1 MDCKSKGVVNTT
13 YIIEGVESACNGFST
28 NIILS
33 CSGNTSINLSTDELI
48 FNGSIIPLIDN
59 TFVIGSESNRFNNIN
74 TISGVSDYWVSNIG
88 ITTNNLIISGSGIY
102 NGFAIGDDDNEII
115 NWSSLTAYTTT
126 ADKYVTGGTYDNNTA
141 LITFVGANNFEA
153 FSVDLSS
160 IDVNDTFVTGG
171 TISYDNNDLNG
182 TLILNRND
190 GNSIIISGFTDT
202 NTTGATLI
210 NNIVYFDTN
219 ESLSAYTLDLSSLDV
234 NDTYSTGGT
243 VTQFATG
250 NNNEQI
256 IQITGNDGFISY
268 DITGL
273 TDTFITGFTFTP
285 NTLTIS
291 QNNGIDLSTNI
302 DSIDLSGVL
311 SGITFDINTTGNIT
325 ATIFSGVTFYGD
337 GSNLSNINDYYVTG
351 GTISYDNNDLNGT
364 LILNR
369 NDGNS
374 IIISGFTDVQTT
386 GATLINNI
394 VYFNT
399 NESLSAYTLDLSSLD
414 VNDTYSTGGTVTQFA
429 NNNSNEQIIQITGND
444 GFAPYNITGLTDTF
458 ITGFTFTPDTLTISQ
473 NNGIDLST
481 NIDNFYVTG
490 GTYNSLTESIDFVG
504 NNPVTTFNVDVS
516 ALLDDTNTFTTGATL
531 SGNTILFDRNDLN
544 NAYSVDLTPILPEIP
559 TNLTFFSTT
568 ANSDVVGYSKLVIS
582 LDDPDYN
589 TIPVNVSTGPIT
601 TQGQLIASL
610 VSDAGIFAGNP
621 GVIDITTIGE
631 IRRTSGSGVAEFY
644 YEVYQRNN
652 LGVETLIA
660 ISNNTTPVTTSVYQQ
675 FQASALF
682 NNGTWLSTDRVVI
695 KYYGQRIPSGSN
707 PTYEFL
713 FGGTNPVRTLFPISA
728 QLLLNVPITI
738 GITGVVSGTTNY
750 LLSVDGNGKLGQ
762 INPNIFTDNNI
773 SGGTVSYDSNDLN
786 GTLILNKND
795 GNSIIISGFTDVQT
809 TGATLVN
816 SIAYFDTNESLSA
829 YTLDLSS
836 LDVNDTFVTGYTYN
850 PNSNT
855 LSILQ
860 NEGVPP
866 INVTINS
873 MSGLTINGDFNVT
886 GNTYLNTLSATTID
900 ATMIYSGGTNLS
912 SIISNI
918 DSHVTGITWNPNQL
932 LVSLNNNKPSVG
944 VTIDTF
950 SGLTVTNNLSVL
962 GSVQISGSTSGS
974 TLLNIL
980 GTQGQLFSI
989 TDDLSGLLF
998 SVNNA
1003 LGNEI
1008 LQVYDDNTVLIGD
1021 YNSPSLYTTN
1031 KITAYTGNNIVYEI
1045 DSNKY
1050 DSAFFDYVIK
1060 GASGVRSGNVYS
1072 AWSGSSVTWSEY
1084 SNVDIGDTSDVSLY
1098 LNENNGLIRFIVSAN
1113 TSNWIIKTIIRSI

>member
-59 TFVIGSESNRFNNIN
+59 AFVIGSESNRFNNIN

-126 ADKYVTGGTYDNNTA
+126 SDKYVTGGTYDNNTA
-141 LITFVGANNFEA
+141 LITFVGANNFEP

-171 TISYDNNDLNG
+171 TISYD
-182 TLILNRND
+182 
-190 GNSIIISGFTDT
+190 S
-202 NTTGATLI
+202 
-210 NNIVYFDTN
+210 
-219 ESLSAYTLDLSSLDV
+219 
-234 NDTYSTGGT
+234 
-243 VTQFATG
+243 
-250 NNNEQI
+250 
-256 IQITGNDGFISY
+256 
-268 DITGL
+268 
-273 TDTFITGFTFTP
+273 
-285 NTLTIS
+285 
-291 QNNGIDLSTNI
+291 
-302 DSIDLSGVL
+302 
-311 SGITFDINTTGNIT
+311 
-325 ATIFSGVTFYGD
+325 
-337 GSNLSNINDYYVTG
+337 
-351 GTISYDNNDLNGT
+351 NDLNGT

-504 NNPVTTFNVDVS
+504 NNSATTFNVDVS

-589 TIPVNVSTGPIT
+589 TIPVDVSTGPIT

-621 GVIDITTIGE
+621 GVINITTIGE

-660 ISNNTTPVTTSVYQQ
+660 ISNKTTPVTTSVYQQ

-695 KYYGQRIPSGSN
+695 KYYGERISGGSN

-750 LLSVDGNGKLGQ
+750 LLSVDSNGKLGQ
-762 INPNIFTDNNI
+762 VNPNIFTDNNI
-773 SGGTVSYDSNDLN
+773 SGGTVSYDSNNLN
-786 GTLILNKND
+786 GTLILNRND

-816 SIAYFDTNESLSA
+816 NIAYFDTNESLSA
-829 YTLDLSS
+829 YTLNLSS
-836 LDVNDTFVTGYTYN
+836 FNTSDTFVTGYTYN

-932 LVSLNNNKPSVG
+932 LINLNNNKPSVG

-962 GSVQISGSTSGS
+962 GSGGFSGDLSITGTTSISTITPRSTAASIFLTTEGNEVRSRTAAQVLTDIGAQTALTNPVTGTGTSGQVSFWTGTNTQSGDSGLIWDNVNKRLGVGATPNSSVRLDVRAQGALSTDTVFRVRDNADNSNIISVLGNGILQHTSVFLSRVSSQTDVYSFPTTLGRTFKMMYTVESGS
-974 TLLNIL
+974 
-980 GTQGQLFSI
+980 
-989 TDDLSGLLF
+989 D
-998 SVNNA
+998 
-1003 LGNEI
+1003 
-1008 LQVYDDNTVLIGD
+1008 
-1021 YNSPSLYTTN
+1021 
-1031 KITAYTGNNIVYEI
+1031 
-1045 DSNKY
+1045 
-1050 DSAFFDYVIK
+1050 IK
-1060 GASGVRSGNVYS
+1060 GG
-1072 AWSGSSVTWSEY
+1072 EY
-1084 SNVDIGDTSDVSLY
+1084 ICVQDGRDINTIHTFPTEFGDTSGIYFTFSISGGNIVVTANVTTGQWDIK
-1098 LNENNGLIRFIVSAN
+1098 LNIQIL
-1113 TSNWIIKTIIRSI
+1113 

>member
-102 NGFAIGDDDNEII
+102 NGFAIGDNDNEII

-126 ADKYVTGGTYDNNTA
+126 SDKYVTGGTYDNNTA
-141 LITFVGANNFEA
+141 VITFVGANNFEP

-171 TISYDNNDLNG
+171 TISYD
-182 TLILNRND
+182 
-190 GNSIIISGFTDT
+190 
-202 NTTGATLI
+202 
-210 NNIVYFDTN
+210 
-219 ESLSAYTLDLSSLDV
+219 
-234 NDTYSTGGT
+234 
-243 VTQFATG
+243 
-250 NNNEQI
+250 
-256 IQITGNDGFISY
+256 
-268 DITGL
+268 
-273 TDTFITGFTFTP
+273 
-285 NTLTIS
+285 
-291 QNNGIDLSTNI
+291 
-302 DSIDLSGVL
+302 
-311 SGITFDINTTGNIT
+311 
-325 ATIFSGVTFYGD
+325 
-337 GSNLSNINDYYVTG
+337 
-351 GTISYDNNDLNGT
+351 
-364 LILNR
+364 
-369 NDGNS
+369 
-374 IIISGFTDVQTT
+374 
-386 GATLINNI
+386 
-394 VYFNT
+394 
-399 NESLSAYTLDLSSLD
+399 
-414 VNDTYSTGGTVTQFA
+414 
-429 NNNSNEQIIQITGND
+429 
-444 GFAPYNITGLTDTF
+444 
-458 ITGFTFTPDTLTISQ
+458 
-473 NNGIDLST
+473 
-481 NIDNFYVTG
+481 
-490 GTYNSLTESIDFVG
+490 
-504 NNPVTTFNVDVS
+504 
-516 ALLDDTNTFTTGATL
+516 
-531 SGNTILFDRNDLN
+531 
-544 NAYSVDLTPILPEIP
+544 
-559 TNLTFFSTT
+559 
-568 ANSDVVGYSKLVIS
+568 
-582 LDDPDYN
+582 
-589 TIPVNVSTGPIT
+589 
-601 TQGQLIASL
+601 
-610 VSDAGIFAGNP
+610 
-621 GVIDITTIGE
+621 
-631 IRRTSGSGVAEFY
+631 
-644 YEVYQRNN
+644 
-652 LGVETLIA
+652 
-660 ISNNTTPVTTSVYQQ
+660 SNN
-675 FQASALF
+675 
-682 NNGTWLSTDRVVI
+682 
-695 KYYGQRIPSGSN
+695 
-707 PTYEFL
+707 
-713 FGGTNPVRTLFPISA
+713 
-728 QLLLNVPITI
+728 
-738 GITGVVSGTTNY
+738 
-750 LLSVDGNGKLGQ
+750 
-762 INPNIFTDNNI
+762 
-773 SGGTVSYDSNDLN
+773 LN

-816 SIAYFDTNESLSA
+816 NIAYFDTNESLSA

-836 LDVNDTFVTGYTYN
+836 FNTSDTFVTGYTYN

-932 LVSLNNNKPSVG
+932 LVNLNNNKPSVG

-962 GSVQISGSTSGS
+962 GSGEFNGVQISGSTSGS

>member
-59 TFVIGSESNRFNNIN
+59 AFVIGSESNRFNNIN

-126 ADKYVTGGTYDNNTA
+126 SDKYVTGGTYDNNTA
-141 LITFVGANNFEA
+141 LITFVGANNFEP

-171 TISYDNNDLNG
+171 TISYDSNN
-182 TLILNRND
+182 
-190 GNSIIISGFTDT
+190 
-202 NTTGATLI
+202 
-210 NNIVYFDTN
+210 
-219 ESLSAYTLDLSSLDV
+219 
-234 NDTYSTGGT
+234 
-243 VTQFATG
+243 
-250 NNNEQI
+250 
-256 IQITGNDGFISY
+256 
-268 DITGL
+268 
-273 TDTFITGFTFTP
+273 
-285 NTLTIS
+285 
-291 QNNGIDLSTNI
+291 
-302 DSIDLSGVL
+302 
-311 SGITFDINTTGNIT
+311 
-325 ATIFSGVTFYGD
+325 
-337 GSNLSNINDYYVTG
+337 
-351 GTISYDNNDLNGT
+351 LNGT

-504 NNPVTTFNVDVS
+504 NNSATTFNVDVS

-589 TIPVNVSTGPIT
+589 TIPVDVSTGPIT

-621 GVIDITTIGE
+621 GVINITTIGE

-660 ISNNTTPVTTSVYQQ
+660 ISNKTTPVTTSVYQQ

-695 KYYGQRIPSGSN
+695 KYYGERISGGSN

-750 LLSVDGNGKLGQ
+750 LLSVDSNGKLGQ
-762 INPNIFTDNNI
+762 VNPNIFTDNNI

-816 SIAYFDTNESLSA
+816 NIAYFDTNESLSA
-829 YTLDLSS
+829 YTLNLSS
-836 LDVNDTFVTGYTYN
+836 FNTSDTFVTGYTYN

-932 LVSLNNNKPSVG
+932 LINLNNNKPSVG

-962 GSVQISGSTSGS
+962 GSGGFSGDLSITGTTSISTITPRSTAASIFLTTEGNEVRSRTAAQVLTDIGAQTALTNPVTGTGTSGQVSFWTGTNTQSGDSGLIWDNVNKRLGVGATPNSSVRLDVRAQGALSTDTVFRVRDNADNSNIISVLGNGILQHTSVFLSRVSSQTDVYSFPTTLGRTFKMMYTVESGS
-974 TLLNIL
+974 
-980 GTQGQLFSI
+980 
-989 TDDLSGLLF
+989 D
-998 SVNNA
+998 
-1003 LGNEI
+1003 
-1008 LQVYDDNTVLIGD
+1008 
-1021 YNSPSLYTTN
+1021 
-1031 KITAYTGNNIVYEI
+1031 
-1045 DSNKY
+1045 
-1050 DSAFFDYVIK
+1050 IK
-1060 GASGVRSGNVYS
+1060 GG
-1072 AWSGSSVTWSEY
+1072 EY
-1084 SNVDIGDTSDVSLY
+1084 ICVQDGRDINTIHTFPTEFGDTSGIYFTFSISGGNIVVTANVTTGQWDIK
-1098 LNENNGLIRFIVSAN
+1098 LNIQIL
-1113 TSNWIIKTIIRSI
+1113 

>member
-74 TISGVSDYWVSNIG
+74 TISGLSDYWVSNIG

-102 NGFAIGDDDNEII
+102 NGFAIGDNDNEII

-126 ADKYVTGGTYDNNTA
+126 SDKYVTGGTYDNNTA
-141 LITFVGANNFEA
+141 LITFVGSNNFEP

-171 TISYDNNDLNG
+171 TISYDSNNLNG

-190 GNSIIISGFTDT
+190 GNSIIISGFTDI
-202 NTTGATLI
+202 NTTGSTLI
-210 NNIVYFDTN
+210 NNIVYFD
-219 ESLSAYTLDLSSLDV
+219 
-234 NDTYSTGGT
+234 
-243 VTQFATG
+243 
-250 NNNEQI
+250 
-256 IQITGNDGFISY
+256 
-268 DITGL
+268 
-273 TDTFITGFTFTP
+273 
-285 NTLTIS
+285 
-291 QNNGIDLSTNI
+291 
-302 DSIDLSGVL
+302 
-311 SGITFDINTTGNIT
+311 
-325 ATIFSGVTFYGD
+325 
-337 GSNLSNINDYYVTG
+337 
-351 GTISYDNNDLNGT
+351 
-364 LILNR
+364 
-369 NDGNS
+369 
-374 IIISGFTDVQTT
+374 
-386 GATLINNI
+386 
-394 VYFNT
+394 T

-429 NNNSNEQIIQITGND
+429 NNNSNEQIIQITGDD

-621 GVIDITTIGE
+621 GVINITTIGE

-660 ISNNTTPVTTSVYQQ
+660 ISNKTTPVTTSVYQQ

-695 KYYGQRIPSGSN
+695 KYYGERISGGSN

-738 GITGVVSGTTNY
+738 GITGIVSGTTNY
-750 LLSVDGNGKLGQ
+750 LLSVDSNGKLGQ
-762 INPNIFTDNNI
+762 VNPNIFTDNNI

-873 MSGLTINGDFNVT
+873 MSGLTINGNLTITGTTSISTITPRSTAASIFLTTEGNEVRSRTAAEVLTDIGAQTALTNPVT
-886 GNTYLNTLSATTID
+886 GTGT
-900 ATMIYSGGTNLS
+900 SGQVSFWTGTNTQSGDSGLIWDNVNKRFGIGATPNSGVLLDVRAQGALS
-912 SIISNI
+912 TDTVFRVRDNA
-918 DSHVTGITWNPNQL
+918 D
-932 LVSLNNNKPSVG
+932 NNN
-944 VTIDTF
+944 II
-950 SGLTVTNNLSVL
+950 SVL
-962 GSVQISGSTSGS
+962 GDGVLQHTSTFISRVSST
-974 TLLNIL
+974 T
-980 GTQGQLFSI
+980 
-989 TDDLSGLLF
+989 
-998 SVNNA
+998 
-1003 LGNEI
+1003 
-1008 LQVYDDNTVLIGD
+1008 
-1021 YNSPSLYTTN
+1021 
-1031 KITAYTGNNIVYEI
+1031 
-1045 DSNKY
+1045 
-1050 DSAFFDYVIK
+1050 
-1060 GASGVRSGNVYS
+1060 NVYS
-1072 AWSGSSVTWSEY
+1072 FPTILGETFKMMYSVKFGTDLRGGEY
-1084 SNVDIGDTSDVSLY
+1084 ICVQNGTTINTIHTFPTEFGDTSGIDFTFSISGGNIVVTANVTTGQWNIK
-1098 LNENNGLIRFIVSAN
+1098 LNIQIL
-1113 TSNWIIKTIIRSI
+1113 